1 MLDILLPFVQGII
14 WTLIC
19 LADDD
24 PLCQAAARTAG
35 ALQLLVPVMGL
46 ISFSPNI
53 DAFMGLSAL
62 AARALRL
69 LGDSSSSSTA
79 DQLSCQSPLSQPP
92 VNPHPLS
99 QFSPLGSE
107 EEEDWT
113 LAAVP
118 FLATML
124 DTSGKG
130 HSKQPLMRSLSTSSQ
145 KLSTHLFI
153 LLRFHTHTGCIPP
166 SAASPS
172 FASFKGCKP
181 QHLLC
186 PCLHRTLA
194 HTVPESCLTK
204 LLNKGIVEQ
213 LQASVSACYVP
224 QSSPQAPKVALGDL
238 KIWLNCFR
246 NYERPTGACLG
257 RLGICTSSAGCLWP
271 CRSFSDHPIG

>member
-1 MLDILLPFVQGII
+1 
-14 WTLIC
+14 
-19 LADDD
+19 
-24 PLCQAAARTAG
+24 
-35 ALQLLVPVMGL
+35 MGL

-79 DQLSCQSPLSQPP
+79 DQLSCQSPLSQPLVRPQP
-92 VNPHPLS
+92 VS

-107 EEEDWT
+107 EEDDWT

-186 PCLHRTLA
+186 HVYIGLWHIQCLNPVYRNCSTKASLN
-194 HTVPESCLTK
+194 SCEPLCLLVMCHKAALTH
-204 LLNKGIVEQ
+204 
-213 LQASVSACYVP
+213 P
-224 QSSPQAPKVALGDL
+224 
-238 KIWLNCFR
+238 
-246 NYERPTGACLG
+246 
-257 RLGICTSSAGCLWP
+257 RLRWVT
-271 CRSFSDHPIG
+271 